1 MAITYTSEEEALYF
15 IEDILE
21 RCQIPFFLLGKAA
34 KNVVENLDADFETDV
49 IEVGVKKQHMT
60 ESGAKTLKMLLS
72 GREDVK
78 WTDKKIT
85 LNHKGMDI
93 EIKIIQKN
101 WEVLKHPNQVFYRMT
116 HFRVPNPFKKY
127 WSFKQFV
134 R

>member
-15 IEDILE
+15 IEDILD

-34 KNVVENLDADFETDV
+34 KNVVENQDADFETDM
-49 IEVGVKKQHMT
+49 IEVGVKKKHLT
-60 ESGAKTLKMLLS
+60 ESGFKALKMLLS
-72 GREDVK
+72 GREVEY
-78 WTDKKIT
+78 TDKKIEFE
-85 LNHKGMDI
+85 HKDMKI
-93 EIKIIQKN
+93 VIKIIQKN
-101 WEVLKHPNQVFYRMT
+101 WDVLKNPNQVFYRMT